1 MIFPVLGWS
10 PGMPAFFGRE
20 FFFSDG
26 RDYHRPVAPVE
37 HLGVL
42 NWRLRG
48 SEGEAKLL
56 TKIV

>member
-1 MIFPVLGWS
+1 
-10 PGMPAFFGRE
+10 MPAFFGRE